1 MALKAVHHIALLVSD
16 YQKSKEFYVDKLGFR
31 IVRENFREDRG
42 DYKLDLILNGVELE
56 IFAPAQKDHE
66 HQLHPARP
74 NFPEAYGLRHL
85 AFTVTDIEKK
95 QPQNSGKRELRQNL
109 SGWMNFQG
117 ESLPF
122 LKIRTD
128 CRWSCM
134 NN

>member
-74 NFPEAYGLRHL
+74 NFPRHTGLAIL
-85 AFTVTDIEKK
+85 PSQLQILKK
-95 QPQNSGKRELRQNL
+95 QPQN
-109 SGWMNFQG
+109 
-117 ESLPF
+117 
-122 LKIRTD
+122 
-128 CRWSCM
+128 
-134 NN
+134 

>member
-56 IFAPAQKDHE
+56 I
-66 HQLHPARP
+66 L
-74 NFPEAYGLRHL
+74 LRHKKIMSISSIRQDRISRRH
-85 AFTVTDIEKK
+85 TGSDILPSQLQILKK

-109 SGWMNFQG
+109 SG
-117 ESLPF
+117 
-122 LKIRTD
+122 
-128 CRWSCM
+128 
-134 NN
+134 

>member
-85 AFTVTDIEKK
+85 AFTVTDIEKTAAADISALK
-95 QPQNSGKRELRQNL
+95 SRSG
-109 SGWMNFQG
+109 
-117 ESLPF
+117 
-122 LKIRTD
+122 
-128 CRWSCM
+128 
-134 NN
+134 